1 MAEIAKSNSKDCR
14 GISTSLRASCSS
26 SYMEVASKKQEEGG
40 AIVRYDYSQEAKWC
54 NCFMRKERAEPEGI
68 EELQCKREYLTRY
81 MALDLPGQEGLKKT
95 YQALKDKGHY
105 ERAVSEFKH
114 FV

>member
-26 SYMEVASKKQEEGG
+26 SYMEVAKKKQAEDG
-40 AIVRYDYSQEAKWC
+40 AIMRYDYSQEAKWC
-54 NCFMRKERAEPEGI
+54 NCFMRKERGEDEGI
-68 EELQCKREYLTRY
+68 EELECKREYLTRY
-81 MALDLPGQEGLKKT
+81 MALDLPGQENFKRQ
-95 YQALKDKGHY
+95 YQNLKDKGLY

-114 FV
+114 YV